1 VTGTVIVS
9 YQSKI
14 PNKIG
19 NWQIDRTSP

>member
-1 VTGTVIVS
+1 VTGTVIVI
-9 YQSKI
+9 YQRKI

>member
-14 PNKIG
+14 PNKID